1 MSDNSKG
8 WWARLRRPSSRYSV
22 LALLGIGFVGGIFAL
37 GGFLGELHAT
47 ATESFCISCHEM
59 RDNVY
64 VEYQNT
70 AHYNSKSGV
79 RASCPDCHLAREL
92 GPKVARKAAAVRE
105 LVHKVKGTINSREK
119 FVDHRLEMAQRV
131 WAEMK
136 ANDSRECRSCHDAK
150 AMDYAKQSRRA
161 RQQHIRGDDEGLT
174 CIECHKGLA
183 HQLPDMKGIDPSA
196 VIVAQQ

>member
-8 WWARLRRPSSRYSV
+8 WWDRLRRPSTRFSV
-22 LALLGIGFVGGIFAL
+22 LGLLGIGFVGGLVAL
-37 GGFLGELHAT
+37 SGFLGELHAT

-64 VEYQNT
+64 MEYKNT
-70 AHYNSKSGV
+70 PHFSSKSGV
-79 RASCPDCHLAREL
+79 RATCPDCHLARAFV
-92 GPKVARKAAAVRE
+92 PKVARKAAAVRE
-105 LVHKVKGTINSREK
+105 VIHKVKGTIATREK
-119 FVDHRLEMAQRV
+119 FGNHRLEMAQRV

-161 RQQHIRGDDEGLT
+161 RLQHIRGDDQGLT
-174 CIECHKGLA
+174 CIDCHKGIA
-183 HQLPDMKGIDPSA
+183 HQLPDMQQIDPSA
-196 VIVAQQ
+196 VIGAQQ